1 MLFDVWTDRERDCF
15 LLYAAENKS
24 MGEVAEALD
33 ISKASV
39 QTYIKR
45 AKEKEAI
52 GFVII
57 LSYEVRQ
64 VRWNYFRHLL
74 INTTNY
80 PIIYIIYQ
88 EVVSVIAF
96 LGVMSLFVF
105 IIFGIMSVMS
115 FVRKKGTLKRNALIT
130 VISFVFAVFL
140 MAVDPSDNDTEI
152 VEDNGDD
159 KQENVEVKEEEVVK
173 EETEKKTDIK
183 DEEEKKE
190 EEKKEQK
197 EDEEDL
203 SWDDL
208 KDKDMI
214 VGKSDKDFSN
224 ISKSK
229 PTDVRN
235 DKTGNW
241 RKSTLSEDID
251 IEEYALSYNETH
263 MKEDEVHHI
272 INFTRNTT
280 TWLNKMNGLLYID
293 IKERVDKEEHDA
305 STLGSGMILKSYV
318 IYPDGDI
325 QELED

>member
-1 MLFDVWTDRERDCF
+1 M
-15 LLYAAENKS
+15 
-24 MGEVAEALD
+24 
-33 ISKASV
+33 
-39 QTYIKR
+39 
-45 AKEKEAI
+45 
-52 GFVII
+52 
-57 LSYEVRQ
+57 
-64 VRWNYFRHLL
+64 
-74 INTTNY
+74 
-80 PIIYIIYQ
+80 
-88 EVVSVIAF
+88 IAF

-173 EETEKKTDIK
+173 EETENKTDIK